1 MMMSGYNGSAV
12 NLPEYDCMCLSA
24 GSPEIKKQATDG
36 QASVNPSSL
45 SELHFL
51 LI

>member
-1 MMMSGYNGSAV
+1 MMSGYNDSAV
-12 NLPEYDCMCLSA
+12 HLHEYDCLCLSA
-24 GSPEIKKQATDG
+24 GSPEAEKQATDG
-36 QASVNPSSL
+36 QASANPSSF

>member
-1 MMMSGYNGSAV
+1 MMSGYNDSAV
-12 NLPEYDCMCLSA
+12 HLHEYDCMCLSA
-24 GSPEIKKQATDG
+24 GSPEAEKQATDG
-36 QASVNPSSL
+36 QASVNPSSF